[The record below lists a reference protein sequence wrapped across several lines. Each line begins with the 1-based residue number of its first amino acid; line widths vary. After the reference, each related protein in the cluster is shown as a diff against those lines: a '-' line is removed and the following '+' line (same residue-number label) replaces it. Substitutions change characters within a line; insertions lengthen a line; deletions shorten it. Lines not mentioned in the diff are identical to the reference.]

1 MGKNR
6 FIASAQYDNLKGGAA
21 ADRADKNSSEEWL
34 QANGHKKE
42 NEFLLGITLHAGENH
57 GVHKDP
63 VYVDFLLATP
73 GDHDSVKAMI
83 DSAHGPV
90 EVRKVSVSM
99 NLVDF
104 FGLFK
109 RFSVTLSTHG
119 MLGEREYTY
128 FD

>member
-1 MGKNR
+1 MGTNR
-6 FIASAQYDNLKGGAA
+6 FIASVQYDDWKGGAA
-21 ADRADKNSSEEWL
+21 ADRADKNSPEEWL
-34 QANGHKKE
+34 QVNGHKNE
-42 NEFLLGITLHAGENH
+42 NEFLLGITMFAGENH

-63 VYVDFLLATP
+63 VSVDFLLATP

-109 RFSVTLSTHG
+109 RFSVTLSSHG
-119 MLGEREYTY
+119 ILGEREYTY